1 MRKLLLFFAMLCV
14 SIGAWAEVT
23 SYTFTNGSLSIDS
36 ETGVATVTST
46 QSHAFSNWFTG
57 LGESTDPTQAAVIG
71 AMNGIT
77 KMVYS
82 SGSVFGSAD
91 FNDVLNS
98 FPTVVTVDATGFKF
112 YSTSGNLNINGLTYV
127 KTLIMESATHADG
140 TYPTVTMSGNPKL
153 ESLSLKNAFIDFS
166 SNQESVK
173 QLTVTNNPKL
183 SAIDMT
189 GATVGGNYGYAGMD
203 FSGNTS
209 LTELDL
215 SGVSIRPNS
224 NNLKSIDLTGTTLT
238 DITLPNGVSSAVV
251 TNMPELAYETS
262 NNCDDIAVTI
272 ALSGSE
278 GGNLAEAIAKAK
290 KMFASQNTLRHV
302 KITGVINESDLA
314 ALKDFNFTNGESLDL
329 SKVTLNP
336 ASLATSADFSFV
348 DNEKTNTNLKTVI
361 LPKNIPAIK
370 ESWFSTVSDLHAAIT
385 YDNNTDV
392 KLQAY
397 LKTPNTLA
405 ESIMR
410 LAYDKCTTTGPE
422 QFDND
427 LGSIHRPEGVQGSPI
442 TVSKVKYVKIS
453 GSVAARDF
461 NGSTST
467 NIFDSDGHI
476 VFDKEADETSDVAD
490 AAIGGGTRTMQ
501 GTQQL
506 GALTG
511 ASLVSLDLGDAI
523 IEEDNYSDLSLT
535 KSGVIGSTTYEVVI
549 PTYSGLKTIPADFLN
564 ISSNVYQICIPGN
577 IENIK
582 TRAFK
587 SAPLMHV
594 WTSGTDETIVYD
606 NGAVTAVDSD
616 GKETIVKGQ
625 MAYGSKPL
633 YGTYTLPANLKLI
646 ESRAF
651 SNTEPHVKDVYVLAI
666 NAPECHVDAF
676 NTVMYC
682 ANNAYDRTAIKDG
695 IITRDAY
702 INSKSAYTW
711 MTMLHYPREC
721 TTPAI
726 QQYTDPTRDYSI
738 ATGLKDGKGAT
749 IYFPNQCEYLRAYT
763 QGTAGYVWNAW
774 SPARKDDG
782 SNYIAYSE
790 GGVNNAWS
798 LDVQEAANLLYKSNT
813 NKNPSKTDRSFYDVT
828 ANGEL
833 IQPAGLQN
841 YYDVTWEGTKLY
853 PKAET
858 VVVTDESGN
867 PVYKTVEVYDDN
879 GNPVYVPADAGATYE
894 GNYVKYETQE
904 YVEEEGGAYYHPIVN
919 RNHQDQSPRTFYS
932 RTEEWVAADD
942 GDYVLPGGFSN
953 PGWYTTYAEFETWQN
968 KPSTAVRVKK
978 RIVYKADSNGG
989 YEVSSSFAEWNSSVT
1004 DCIEGINGERYNL
1017 KTVDAYR
1024 AATSGDSGPFYKV
1037 KTEEVEVLNVT
1048 DANDYR
1054 GWHQFVLTAYATNSN
1069 EDFVPYRSYIS
1080 DNDWWTI
1087 CLPFDLTYKE
1097 MIYLFGTTGSSPKIP
1112 YLSKLTYVVRDVENS
1127 KIRLMFSKNLMEYKE
1142 TVADGAVHGT
1152 ISETKARPADNDVV
1166 LHKGVPYLIR
1176 PNMSKDASGSF
1187 KRQFDIKA
1195 NEYPGLG
1202 AKIKASE
1209 NLTGSIQKQLV
1220 YSGEYTVPAYVVNNT
1235 GTAQEAVETS
1245 AKEFEMGDG
1254 TKFTHP
1260 ATGTI
1265 SYAGENTSYELSSE
1279 FTYTFVGSFYKSLM
1293 PQYCYFLGWDSNKN
1307 CAAFWY
1313 NRVPDVKNYNWNNET
1328 GIICPKWNKNL
1339 RISDATGIDNPARWI
1354 ISAGTDLKNDDFN
1367 KVSGAKHSL
1376 MDIYFGDNANMD
1388 IVVNGIGEITVKGL
1402 NSNTEDNNSVYDMQG
1417 IRVNKPLNQL
1427 PKGVYIKNGKKY
1439 IVK

>member
-1 MRKLLLFFAMLCV
+1 M
-14 SIGAWAEVT
+14 
-23 SYTFTNGSLSIDS
+23 
-36 ETGVATVTST
+36 TST

-77 KMVYS
+77 KIVYS

-98 FPTVVTVDATGFKF
+98 FPTVITVDATGFNF

-140 TYPTVTMSGNPKL
+140 TYPTVTISGNPKL
-153 ESLSLKNAFIDFS
+153 ESLSMKNAFIDFS
-166 SNQESVK
+166 SDQESVK
-173 QLTVTNNPKL
+173 QLTITNNPKL

-215 SGVSIRPNS
+215 SSVSIRPNS

-238 DITLPNGVSSAVV
+238 DITLPNGVSSDVV
-251 TNMPELAYETS
+251 INMPELAYETS
-262 NNCDDIAVTI
+262 INCDNTAVTI
-272 ALSGSE
+272 TLEGSE

-348 DNEKTNTNLKTVI
+348 DNENTNTNLKTVI

-385 YDNNTDV
+385 YDSNTDV

-410 LAYDKCTTTGPE
+410 LAYDKCTTTDQE

-511 ASLVSLDLGDAI
+511 ASLVSLDLGDAE
-523 IEEDNYSDLSLT
+523 IEEEWNNDLTLS
-535 KSGVIGSTTYEVVI
+535 KSGVIGNPTYQVVI
-549 PTYSGLKTIPADFLN
+549 PTYAGLKTIPADF
-564 ISSNVYQICIPGN
+564 IHVSGINVYQICIPGN

-582 TRAFK
+582 TRAFAE
-587 SAPLMHV
+587 APLMHV
-594 WTSGTDETIVYD
+594 WTSGTDETVVYD
-606 NGAVTAVDSD
+606 NGCYNGSSSD
-616 GKETIVKGQ
+616 PGEPIYGQ
-625 MAYGSKPL
+625 MALGEKPK

-651 SNTEPHVKDVYVLAI
+651 SNSEPHVKDVYVLAEK
-666 NAPECHVDAF
+666 APECHVDAF
-676 NTVMYC
+676 NTVMYY
-682 ANNAYDRTAIKDG
+682 ANDAYDRSSITDG

-702 INSKSAYTW
+702 TNNNSKFLW

-721 TTPAI
+721 TTPEI
-726 QQYTDPTRDYSI
+726 QRYTDVTRDYSV

-749 IYFPNQCEYLRAYT
+749 IYFPTQSEYLRAYS
-763 QGTAGYVWNAW
+763 QGTYGYVWNAW
-774 SPARKDDG
+774 NPTRSTDG
-782 SNYIAYSE
+782 NNDVVSGTLGAWTE
-790 GGVNNAWS
+790 AGQVN
-798 LDVQEAANLLYKSNT
+798 ANSLYKSNPGT
-813 NKNPSKTDRSFYDVT
+813 KVVKTDRSFYDVT

-833 IQPAGLQN
+833 NQPSGLKN
-841 YYDVTWEGTKLY
+841 YYEVIWENKQLY
-853 PKAET
+853 PQAATE
-858 VVVTDESGN
+858 VVTDENGN
-867 PVYKTVEVYDDN
+867 TVYKTVEVYDEY
-879 GNPVYVPADAGATYE
+879 GNPEYVDAGDGATYE
-894 GNYVKYETQE
+894 GNYVKYETEE
-904 YVEEEGGAYYHPIVN
+904 YVEASNGIYYHPMVTTNYDNSVTMYIMQESYDNDPDGNYVKTSWGSYETIETVRSWN
-919 RNHQDQSPRTFYS
+919 WSEDEINAATKYS
-932 RTEEWVAADD
+932 KTIK
-942 GDYVLPGGFSN
+942 YVEG
-953 PGWYTTYAEFETWQN
+953 
-968 KPSTAVRVKK
+968 
-978 RIVYKADSNGG
+978 SNG
-989 YEVSSSFAEWNSSVT
+989 YPLYKVSENYSEYV
-1004 DCIEGINGERYNL
+1004 EGASDYYSPVNGTLYNL
-1017 KTVDAYR
+1017 ETVEAYR
-1024 AATSGDSGPFYKV
+1024 LATSEDTAPFYKV

-1048 DANDYR
+1048 DANDFR

-1069 EDFVPYRSYIS
+1069 EEFVPYRSYIS

-1097 MIYLFGTTGSSPKIP
+1097 LIYLFGTTGSSPKIP

-1142 TVADGAVHGT
+1142 TVAEGKVHGT
-1152 ISETKARPADNDVV
+1152 ISETKAKPADDDIV

-1176 PNMSKDASGSF
+1176 PNMSKDANGDF
-1187 KRQFDIKA
+1187 KRMFDIKA
-1195 NEYPGLG
+1195 SEYPGLG
-1202 AKIKASE
+1202 AKIEASE
-1209 NLTGSIQKQLV
+1209 NLAGSIQKELV

-1235 GTAQEAVETS
+1235 GAAKEEVWTS
-1245 AKEFEMGDG
+1245 AQEFEMGDG

-1265 SYAGENTSYELSSE
+1265 SYAGEDTNYELSKA
-1279 FTYTFVGSFYKSLM
+1279 FTYTFVGTFYKSLM
-1293 PQYCYFLGWDSNKN
+1293 PQYCYFLGWDSTNN

-1313 NRVPDVKNYNWNNET
+1313 NRVPDTANWKWNNET
-1328 GIICPKWNKNL
+1328 GIICPNWNKDKQ
-1339 RISDATGIDNPARWI
+1339 ISTATGLDDPARWI
-1354 ISAGTDLKNDDFN
+1354 LSSGTDLKNDDFN